1 MKTIVMEKPDRI
13 SLPDEMHPS
22 YLDVGEYGI
31 ITKSVYL
38 DLVGT
43 LVISVWRESGV
54 MIVSLKKGNI
64 WSFPGKV
71 GINDNCYEGLEFK
84 VKRVVIDQIVC
95 HYAT

>member
-1 MKTIVMEKPDRI
+1 MKAEYCLLFISLIILKGGEKMKTIVMEKPDRI

-43 LVISVWRESGV
+43 LVISVWRE
-54 MIVSLKKGNI
+54 
-64 WSFPGKV
+64 WSY
-71 GINDNCYEGLEFK
+71 DC
-84 VKRVVIDQIVC
+84 
-95 HYAT
+95 

>member
-1 MKTIVMEKPDRI
+1 MEKPDRI

-54 MIVSLKKGNI
+54 MIVSLKKAIHGL
-64 WSFPGKV
+64 FLGKLASMIIV
-71 GINDNCYEGLEFK
+71 MKALNLRSKGLLLI
-84 VKRVVIDQIVC
+84 R
-95 HYAT
+95 